1 MIVNTTNPPK
11 NNPIYML
18 EMRGIDKS
26 FPGVHAL
33 KDISLTLQRGEVLAL
48 VGENGAGKS
57 TLIKILGGAHLPD
70 RGDILIEG
78 KPVQIRSPHD
88 AQHTGISVI
97 YQEFNLIPDLTVL
110 ENIFLGKEKTTFGFV
125 KAVEEDRQSRMLFDK
140 IGVDI
145 DPHTRC
151 GDLSV
156 SMQQIVE
163 IAKALSVH
171 AAMIVMDEPSAALTI
186 QEVKHLFAIIEDLKK
201 QNMGIIYISHR
212 LEEVFEI
219 ADRVMVLRDG
229 EHMTTSHIQDINHNK
244 LIEKMVGR
252 PLESEFPKHKSR
264 PGIEKLRVKN
274 LSHYPGVNTVSF
286 HVSTGEILGFAGLIG
301 SGRTETMRMIF
312 GADKPDSGQIFI
324 DGQEV
329 HIRSPKDAINH
340 RICLLTEDRK
350 GQGLI
355 LTHSCRENFGLPN
368 LDQFSRGLFLDQR
381 KERNTFSLYMNNL
394 KIKIQN
400 QDQMIVNLS
409 GGNQQKVVLAKWLA
423 RNADLIIFDE
433 PTRGIDVGAKYEI
446 YFLINQLA
454 EEGKSIILVSSE
466 LPEILGM
473 SDRIIVMHEG
483 KIKGEI
489 TDMANATQEDIL
501 SLAIS

>member
-1 MIVNTTNPPK
+1 
-11 NNPIYML
+11 
-18 EMRGIDKS
+18 MRGIDKS

-70 RGDILIEG
+70 GGDIFIEG

-88 AQHTGISVI
+88 AQHVGISII
-97 YQEFNLIPDLTVL
+97 YQEFNLIPDLTIR

-125 KAVEEDRQSRMLFDK
+125 NTSEEHRQSRLLFEK

-145 DPHTRC
+145 DPDARC
-151 GDLSV
+151 GDLTV
-156 SMQQIVE
+156 SLQQIVE
-163 IAKALSVH
+163 IAKALSLH
-171 AAMIVMDEPSAALTI
+171 AALIVMDEPSAALTI

-229 EHMTTSHIQDINHNK
+229 EHVVTSEIKDINRNR
-244 LIEKMVGR
+244 LIEMMVGR
-252 PLESEFPKHKSR
+252 PLESEFPKRISKVGVEHF
-264 PGIEKLRVKN
+264 RVKD
-274 LSHYPGVNTVSF
+274 LSHSQVVRNVHF
-286 HVSTGEILGFAGLIG
+286 HVSAGEVLGFAGLIG
-301 SGRTETMRMIF
+301 AGRTETMRMIF
-312 GADKPDSGQIFI
+312 GADKPDSGHIFI
-324 DGQEV
+324 EGREV
-329 HIRSPKDAINH
+329 RIRNPKDAIRH

-355 LTHSCRENFGLPN
+355 LNHSCRENFSLPN
-368 LDQFSRGLFLDQR
+368 LDQFSRGLFLDQG
-381 KERNTFSLYMNNL
+381 KERKTFSQYIKNL
-394 KIKIQN
+394 KIKIQS
-400 QDQMIVNLS
+400 QEQMIVSLS

-423 RNADLIIFDE
+423 KNADMIIFDE

-446 YFLINQLA
+446 YLLINQLA
-454 EEGKSIILVSSE
+454 EEGKAIILISSE

-483 KIKGEI
+483 EIKGEI
-489 TDMANATQEDIL
+489 TDVASATQEDIL
-501 SLAIS
+501 YLAIS